1 MQLKS
6 LIFLFFANIYTV
18 RFDAGMKAG
27 ANDLVVLL
35 SNRGLLIFLV
45 LRKPE
50 IPSGNFNAENL

>member
-1 MQLKS
+1 MIKSTNHPKKKAMQLKS

-27 ANDLVVLL
+27 ANDLVILL

-45 LRKPE
+45 LLKT
-50 IPSGNFNAENL
+50 